1 LVCLFKWLAGIAYL
15 FDAVDPPFRVQQEK
29 VIPRSLLDIIFVQ
42 LTFQLCLSFLVQIL
56 VYVASQKP
64 MNFLLFKSFKLFQA
78 IKLFLG
84 FWLRIVKICVYFE
97 IYRKL
102 NNIWQSLQMFQVVA
116 VRSNLLNQLIFFFLT
131 Y

>member
-15 FDAVDPPFRVQQEK
+15 FDAIDPPFRVQQEK

>member
-1 LVCLFKWLAGIAYL
+1 MVCLFKWLAGIAYL
-15 FDAVDPPFRVQQEK
+15 FDAIDPPFRVQQEK